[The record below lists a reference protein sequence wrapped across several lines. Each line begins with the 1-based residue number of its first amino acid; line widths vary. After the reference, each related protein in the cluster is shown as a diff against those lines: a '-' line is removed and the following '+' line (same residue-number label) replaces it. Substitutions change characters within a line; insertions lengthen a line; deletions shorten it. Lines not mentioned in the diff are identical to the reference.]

1 MNIKQL
7 QNIITVI
14 IIRKRNNQ
22 CKPYKLLLIFYV
34 LTLYKHGYLRLFDYG
49 IETIQLLLKLLNSFG
64 PQRKKQY
71 SNMPFW
77 RLKGNEFRQLD
88 NAKPCTI
95 HQKESKGPT
104 CKQLTKYHLQGGFK
118 ESTYSLIAKKPKQID
133 KLAQH
138 IFSQLFLESVQ
149 NTIIN
154 RFSFSLADVSEQLKP
169 KFCQMILYAYN
180 SQCAVYSYD
189 LMQNCISAEL
199 GVAYVKW
206 KTSSKP
212 CFINNDLA
220 NYSIHHFCI

>member
-22 CKPYKLLLIFYV
+22 CKPYKLLLIFYI

-49 IETIQLLLKLLNSFG
+49 IEIKQLLLKLLNSFG

-77 RLKGNEFRQLD
+77 RLKGNEFRQLE

-95 HQKESKGPT
+95 PQKESQGST
-104 CKQLTKYHLQGGFK
+104 CEQLTKYHLQGGLK
-118 ESTYSLIAKKPKQID
+118 ESTYSLIAKKLKQID

-138 IFSQLFLESVQ
+138 IFSQLFLASVQ

-154 RFSFSLADVSEQLKP
+154 RFSFSLADIYEQLKP

-180 SQCAVYSYD
+180 SQRAVYSYD
-189 LMQNCISAEL
+189 RKQNCKSAEL
-199 GVAYVKW
+199 EAVYVKW
-206 KTSSKP
+206 KTLSKP
-212 CFINNDLA
+212 CFINNDLE
-220 NYSIHHFCI
+220 NYSIHHFFI

>member
-49 IETIQLLLKLLNSFG
+49 IEIKQLLLKLLNSFG

-77 RLKGNEFRQLD
+77 RLKGNEFRQLE

-118 ESTYSLIAKKPKQID
+118 ESTYSLIAKKLKQID

-138 IFSQLFLESVQ
+138 IFSQLFLASVQ

-154 RFSFSLADVSEQLKP
+154 RFSFSLADIYEQLKP

-180 SQCAVYSYD
+180 SQRAVYSYD
-189 LMQNCISAEL
+189 RKQNCKSAEL
-199 GVAYVKW
+199 EAVYVKW
-206 KTSSKP
+206 KTLSKP
-212 CFINNDLA
+212 CFINNDLE
-220 NYSIHHFCI
+220 NYSIHHFFI

>member
-49 IETIQLLLKLLNSFG
+49 IEIKQLLLKLLNSFG

-77 RLKGNEFRQLD
+77 RLKGNEFRQLE
-88 NAKPCTI
+88 NAKSCTI
-95 HQKESKGPT
+95 PQKESQGST
-104 CKQLTKYHLQGGFK
+104 CEQLTKYHLQGGFK
-118 ESTYSLIAKKPKQID
+118 ESTYSLIVKKPKQID
-133 KLAQH
+133 KLAQY

-180 SQCAVYSYD
+180 SQCAVYGYD
-189 LMQNCISAEL
+189 LKQNCISAKLEA
-199 GVAYVKW
+199 AYVKW

-212 CFINNDLA
+212 CFINNHLA

>member
-34 LTLYKHGYLRLFDYG
+34 LTLYKHGYLRLFDNG
-49 IETIQLLLKLLNSFG
+49 IEIKQLLLKLLNSFG

-77 RLKGNEFRQLD
+77 RLKGNEFRQLE

-95 HQKESKGPT
+95 PQKESQGST
-104 CKQLTKYHLQGGFK
+104 CEQLTKYHLQGGLK
-118 ESTYSLIAKKPKQID
+118 ESTYSMIAKKPKQID

-138 IFSQLFLESVQ
+138 IFSPLFLESVQ
-149 NTIIN
+149 NSIIN
-154 RFSFSLADVSEQLKP
+154 RFNFSLADVSEQLKP

-199 GVAYVKW
+199 GVAYVK
-206 KTSSKP
+206 
-212 CFINNDLA
+212 
-220 NYSIHHFCI
+220 

>member
-49 IETIQLLLKLLNSFG
+49 IETKQLLLKLLNSFG

-71 SNMPFW
+71 PNMPFC
-77 RLKGNEFRQLD
+77 RLKGNEFRQLE

-95 HQKESKGPT
+95 PQKESQGST
-104 CKQLTKYHLQGGFK
+104 CEQLTKYHLQGGLK
-118 ESTYSLIAKKPKQID
+118 ESTYSMITKKPKQID

-138 IFSQLFLESVQ
+138 IFSPLFLESVQ
-149 NTIIN
+149 NSIIN

-180 SQCAVYSYD
+180 SQRAVYCYD
-189 LMQNCISAEL
+189 REQNCKSAEL
-199 GVAYVKW
+199 EAAYVKW

-212 CFINNDLA
+212 SFINNDLE
-220 NYSIHHFCI
+220 NYSIHHFFI

>member
-49 IETIQLLLKLLNSFG
+49 IETIKLLLKLLNSFG

-71 SNMPFW
+71 PNMPFW
-77 RLKGNEFRQLD
+77 RLKGNEFRQLE

-104 CKQLTKYHLQGGFK
+104 CKQLTKYHLQGSFK
-118 ESTYSLIAKKPKQID
+118 KSTYSLIAKKPKQLY

-138 IFSQLFLESVQ
+138 IFSPLFLESVQ
-149 NTIIN
+149 NSIIN

>member
-49 IETIQLLLKLLNSFG
+49 IEIKQLLLKLLNSFG

-77 RLKGNEFRQLD
+77 RLKGNEFRQLE

-118 ESTYSLIAKKPKQID
+118 ESTYSLIAKKLKQID

-138 IFSQLFLESVQ
+138 IFSQLFLASVQ

-154 RFSFSLADVSEQLKP
+154 RFSFSLADIYEQLKP

-180 SQCAVYSYD
+180 SQRAVYSYD
-189 LMQNCISAEL
+189 RKQNCKSAEL
-199 GVAYVKW
+199 EAVYVKW

-220 NYSIHHFCI
+220 NYSIHHFFI